1 MAFESTEFYVE
12 GGRVSPSQI
21 SKTPVFTYSYLE
33 GSKVMQKSQVRL
45 LVFAILLIAL
55 LSILAAPTDI
65 AVADDAKPPFVR
77 LTIINNSQFDFSL
90 VLYGPDQYNFSIP
103 AHSDGSWIVKRGM
116 YSSVMRACNIS
127 KVGTLD
133 MSIFQIIHVPV
144 CGGNAGAKGDKHHHI
159 DVADYIK
166 PVKIKIRNKTSEPI
180 GLYIRTLE
188 RHFFLNLEPN
198 EIQYLILPKD
208 QYVYSYVVCE
218 QLVSGYYSPKVTPPF
233 DLKCPTK

>member
-1 MAFESTEFYVE
+1 
-12 GGRVSPSQI
+12 
-21 SKTPVFTYSYLE
+21 
-33 GSKVMQKSQVRL
+33 MQKSQIHL
-45 LVFAILLIAL
+45 TVFAIMVVAL
-55 LSILAAPTDI
+55 LSISAMPIDI
-65 AVADDAKPPFVR
+65 ASAEDAKPLFVR
-77 LTIINNSQFDFSL
+77 LSVINESQFEFSL
-90 VLYGPDQYNFSIP
+90 VLYGPDQYTLSVP
-103 AHSDGSWIVKRGM
+103 AHSNRSWIVDRGM

-127 KVGTLD
+127 KTGTLD
-133 MSIFQIIHVPV
+133 MSIYQIIHVPI

-166 PVKIKIRNKTSEPI
+166 PVKIKIRNKTDEPI

-188 RHFFLNLEPN
+188 RHYFLNLEPY

-218 QLVSGYYSPKVTPPF
+218 QLISGYYTPKVSPPF